1 MTVASAL
8 LVDRALLDDRARP
21 FLARMALAAVPVV
34 PLDPPFTPK
43 ALRLALS
50 GAGADTGWLVC
61 RDAAAVPAAAT
72 AALAGIVL
80 VGAAPPADDHGI
92 VVAEAADLA
101 DAPRVMVP
109 RGGGCWH
116 EHGAP

>member
-1 MTVASAL
+1 MTSAL
-8 LVDRALLDDRARP
+8 LVDRSLLDDRAQP

-43 ALRLALS
+43 VLRLALR
-50 GAGADTGWLVC
+50 GADADSGWLVC
-61 RDAAAVPAAAT
+61 SDPAAVPAAAT
-72 AALAGIVL
+72 AALAGVVL
-80 VGAAPPADDHGI
+80 IGCAPPADDHGI

>member
-1 MTVASAL
+1 MTVPSAL

-34 PLDPPFTPK
+34 PLDPPFTAK
-43 ALRLALS
+43 ALRLAL
-50 GAGADTGWLVC
+50 AGAESGWLVC
-61 RDAAAVPAAAT
+61 RDPAAVATAAT
-72 AALAGIVL
+72 AALAGVVL
-80 VGAAPPADDHGI
+80 IGCAAPADDHGI
-92 VVAEAADLA
+92 VVAEAADLT

>member
-1 MTVASAL
+1 MASAL
-8 LVDRALLDDRARP
+8 LVDRALIDDRAQP
-21 FLARMALAAVPVV
+21 FLARMALAAVEVV

-43 ALRLALS
+43 SLRLALH
-50 GAGADTGWLVC
+50 GAGAASGWLVC
-61 RDAAAVPAAAT
+61 RDPSAVAAAAT

-80 VGAAPPADDHGI
+80 IGCQAPVDDHGI

-116 EHGAP
+116 DHGAP